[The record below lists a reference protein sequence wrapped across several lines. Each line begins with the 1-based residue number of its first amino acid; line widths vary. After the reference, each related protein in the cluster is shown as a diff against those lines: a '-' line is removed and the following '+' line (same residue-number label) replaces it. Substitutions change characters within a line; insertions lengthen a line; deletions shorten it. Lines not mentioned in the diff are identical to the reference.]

1 MCLYINKNAFLC
13 IFLLIL
19 KKKTSTS
26 FDVNVSPSVS
36 GSHSSLNES
45 AGRGAI
51 HVNIPINHSGI
62 KDKAYQLSGINAP
75 SAGLIS
81 SLQNKLSEVI
91 IPIPNFGKKAPDR
104 ILLFHWG
111 LNQFSDGAIML
122 NEETA
127 KCIVSSFVSQANLIK
142 WDIEHASVRKLPL
155 EEQKSY
161 AASSVEVDQVGIW
174 LNTEWTPKGRELVES
189 GGYMYF
195 SPSILGEIRE
205 NIMYPVRILSNS
217 LTNDPKL
224 KNLKPLLMS
233 MNAESIITDQKSP
246 SEALLTKIRPLREVR
261 HAVSSLMSSV
271 QSCMGFYGNSALPHP
286 GIKPLSDQ
294 IVSVLPEWLE
304 SIAEMIEQLDPEGE
318 TMEEKKEEMAAY
330 SQSAP
335 VEEKISATE
344 MPDTGDGKVSS
355 LLSLCQKLTGKTDI
369 DEMMGSLLAL
379 SHNQG
384 AYKQQVKTVEK
395 SKVALMVEMGIKE
408 GKIPPHERQLFESMS
423 EKTVSAHLSMAV
435 GTYPELA
442 QDVTLSEADQLKMLK
457 SQQSA
462 QYSQYSK
469 EVDSDWEKILKRQ

>member
-1 MCLYINKNAFLC
+1 M
-13 IFLLIL
+13 
-19 KKKTSTS
+19 
-26 FDVNVSPSVS
+26 NVSPSVF

-45 AGRGAI
+45 AGRRTT
-51 HVNIPINHSGI
+51 HVNIPINHFGI
-62 KDKAYQLSGINAP
+62 KDKAYQLSDIPAP
-75 SAGLIS
+75 TAGLIS

-111 LNQFSDGAIML
+111 LNQFSEGAIML

-127 KCIVSSFVSQANLIK
+127 KSIVSSFVSQSNLIK
-142 WDIEHASVRKLPL
+142 WDIDHASARELPL

-174 LNTEWTPKGRELVES
+174 LNTKWTPKGRELVES

-195 SPSILGEIRE
+195 SPHVWGVKKD
-205 NIMYPVRILSNS
+205 NIMYPTRIVSNS

-233 MNAESIITDQKSP
+233 MNAESIVTDQKSP

-330 SQSAP
+330 SQSIPLEEAAVVEP
-335 VEEKISATE
+335 SVQGEEKL
-344 MPDTGDGKVSS
+344 SS

-395 SKVALMVEMGIKE
+395 SKVALMVDMGIKE

-435 GTYPELA
+435 GTYPDLA
-442 QDVTLSEADQLKMLK
+442 QDVTLSEADQLKMSK

-469 EVDSDWEKILKRQ
+469 EVDSDWERILKRQ

>member
-1 MCLYINKNAFLC
+1 MNA
-13 IFLLIL
+13 
-19 KKKTSTS
+19 
-26 FDVNVSPSVS
+26 SPSVS
-36 GSHSSLNES
+36 CSHSSLNE
-45 AGRGAI
+45 RTDGATT
-51 HVNIPINHSGI
+51 HVNIPINHFGV
-62 KDKAYQLSGINAP
+62 KNKAYQLSDIHAP
-75 SAGLIS
+75 TAGLIS
-81 SLQNKLSEVI
+81 SLQNKLSEVT
-91 IPIPNFGKKAPDR
+91 IPIPHFGKKAPDR

-111 LNQFSDGAIML
+111 LNQFSEGSIML

-127 KCIVSSFVSQANLIK
+127 KSIVSSFVSQANLIK
-142 WDIEHASVRKLPL
+142 WDIDHASARELPL

-174 LNTEWTPKGRELVES
+174 LNTKWTPKGRELVES

-195 SPSILGEIRE
+195 SPHVWGIKKDD
-205 NIMYPVRILSNS
+205 IMYPTRIVSNS

-233 MNAESIITDQKSP
+233 MNAESIVTDQKSP

-330 SQSAP
+330 SQSIPLEEAAAP
-335 VEEKISATE
+335 VEPSAQE
-344 MPDTGDGKVSS
+344 EGKLSS

-395 SKVALMVEMGIKE
+395 SKVALMVDMGIKE

>member
-1 MCLYINKNAFLC
+1 M
-13 IFLLIL
+13 
-19 KKKTSTS
+19 
-26 FDVNVSPSVS
+26 
-36 GSHSSLNES
+36 
-45 AGRGAI
+45 
-51 HVNIPINHSGI
+51 NIPINHFGI
-62 KDKAYQLSGINAP
+62 KDKAYQLSDIPAP
-75 SAGLIS
+75 TAGLIS

-127 KCIVSSFVSQANLIK
+127 KCIVSSFVSRANLIK
-142 WDIEHASVRKLPL
+142 WDIDHASVRKLPL

-195 SPSILGEIRE
+195 SPSILGEMRD
-205 NIMYPVRILSNS
+205 NIMYPIRIVSNS

-233 MNAESIITDQKSP
+233 MNAESIVTDQKSP

-330 SQSAP
+330 SQSIPLEEAAVVEP
-335 VEEKISATE
+335 SVQGEEKL
-344 MPDTGDGKVSS
+344 SS

-395 SKVALMVEMGIKE
+395 SKVALMVDMGIKE

-435 GTYPELA
+435 GTYPDLA
-442 QDVTLSEADQLKMLK
+442 QDVTLSEADQLKMSK

-469 EVDSDWEKILKRQ
+469 EVDSDWERILKRQ

>member
-1 MCLYINKNAFLC
+1 M
-13 IFLLIL
+13 
-19 KKKTSTS
+19 
-26 FDVNVSPSVS
+26 NVSPSVF

-45 AGRGAI
+45 AGRRTT
-51 HVNIPINHSGI
+51 HVGTPINHFGI
-62 KDKAYQLSGINAP
+62 KDKAYQLSDIPAP
-75 SAGLIS
+75 TAGLIS

-91 IPIPNFGKKAPDR
+91 IPIPHFGKKAPDR

-142 WDIEHASVRKLPL
+142 WDIDHASVRKLPL

-195 SPSILGEIRE
+195 SPSILGEMRD
-205 NIMYPVRILSNS
+205 NIMYPIRIVSNS

-233 MNAESIITDQKSP
+233 MNAESIVTDQKSP

-330 SQSAP
+330 SQSIPLEEAAVVEP
-335 VEEKISATE
+335 SVQGEEKL
-344 MPDTGDGKVSS
+344 SS

-395 SKVALMVEMGIKE
+395 SKVALMVDMGIKE

-435 GTYPELA
+435 GTYPDLA
-442 QDVTLSEADQLKMLK
+442 QDVTLSEADQLKMSK

-469 EVDSDWEKILKRQ
+469 EVDSDWERILKRQ